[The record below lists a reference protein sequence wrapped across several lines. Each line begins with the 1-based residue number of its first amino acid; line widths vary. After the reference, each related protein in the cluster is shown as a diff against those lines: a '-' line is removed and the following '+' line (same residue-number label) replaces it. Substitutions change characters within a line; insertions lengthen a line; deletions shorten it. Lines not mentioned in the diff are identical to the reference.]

1 MRDARITRFILD
13 VAHAGNQCNRRRGAR
28 LREPI
33 HRKGMIKSVRSRIGL
48 VERRKR
54 DAWNKDNANCQV
66 ESTQTSIIC
75 NP

>member
-1 MRDARITRFILD
+1 MRDARTAWFIFD

-33 HRKGMIKSVRSRIGL
+33 HRKRMIKSVRSRMGL